1 MYVSL
6 AGRGV
11 LQMFNIIPKFADAS
25 GIGAFNINLK
35 AFIFQLVTFL
45 LVLLAFKRWVL
56 PPILRTMQERQKTLE
71 KSLEQ
76 AKAIE
81 EALARAESRAE
92 EIIAGARGAA
102 DEALAEGRKSAE
114 GIIAGAE
121 ASAAERTVLIIKD
134 AEARLDQERQ
144 KLRTEL
150 RAELAGLVADAT
162 EKIIRQ
168 KLDEHADRALIERSL
183 KELA

>member
-6 AGRGV
+6 AVRGV

-35 AFIFQLVTFL
+35 AFLFQLVTFV
-45 LVLLAFKRWVL
+45 LVVLAFRRWVL
-56 PPILRTMQERQKTLE
+56 PPILKTMQERQKTLE

-76 AKAIE
+76 AQATQ

-92 EIIAGARGAA
+92 EIIAGARVAA
-102 DEALAEGRKSAE
+102 DEALAEGRKGAE
-114 GIIAGAE
+114 GIVAGAE
-121 ASAAERTVLIIKD
+121 ASAAERAVLIIKD
-134 AEARLDQERQ
+134 AEAKLDQERQ
-144 KLRTEL
+144 QLRSEL
-150 RAELAGLVADAT
+150 KAELAELVADAT

-168 KLDEHADRALIERSL
+168 KLDGPADRALIERSL